1 MEQAQ
6 EARDQEQAEEWVGA
20 AQAKVEVH
28 KAWEAVWRPDPEV
41 IVFALIV
48 VKRPPIRLGSHVMNS
63 NAQTAGIPWQGS
75 KRSPKLAPEH
85 PIFNLQDL
93 IGL

>member
-1 MEQAQ
+1 MEQVQ
-6 EARDQEQAEEWVGA
+6 EAREQGQAEEWVEA
-20 AQAKVEVH
+20 AQARAEAY
-28 KAWEAVWRPDPEV
+28 KARVAVLQPDPEV

-75 KRSPKLAPEH
+75 KN
-85 PIFNLQDL
+85 FTQ
-93 IGL
+93 